1 MIQGEKKKGKW
12 IKKRKKKNVKLLLLV
27 ICKCKY
33 KYTTAGQKIGNAA
46 RTERENM
53 KTVCGSFQS
62 LGVVSVGP

>member
-1 MIQGEKKKGKW
+1 MSDTGGKKNGEW
-12 IKKRKKKNVKLLLLV
+12 IKKRKKKNDTSLLLV
-27 ICKCKY
+27 TSKCKY
-33 KYTTAGQKIGNAA
+33 TTTGQKIGNAA